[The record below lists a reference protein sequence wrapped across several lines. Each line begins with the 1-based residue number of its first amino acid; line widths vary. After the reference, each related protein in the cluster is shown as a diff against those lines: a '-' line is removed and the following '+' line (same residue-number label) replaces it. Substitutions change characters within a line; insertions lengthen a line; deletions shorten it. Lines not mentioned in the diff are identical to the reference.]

1 MSTISE
7 VPVSKMPVSEVP
19 AKVKKIKAGKVVADS
34 FNSKGGRRLVY
45 VLAFLWSIPSFGF
58 LVSSFRPEK
67 AVKTSGWWQ
76 ALTPPSFTLANYS
89 RVLKSADGEEN
100 LWHFLLNS
108 ARITIPSVIISVGVA
123 ALAAYA
129 FSWMEFKGRD
139 WMYSF
144 VTFMLVVPLQ
154 LCLVPILRLFTGG
167 VHLGTVPKFD
177 NADGNTVR
185 EAGILHMHKAGDILR
200 GTSQLIDE
208 AGKNGIRTPNG
219 SFGLTI
225 FPYLHLNNTITSL
238 WIAHTIFGLPFCV
251 FLLRTYMS
259 GLPREIIEAA
269 KVDGASHLKV
279 LATIVLPLSVPAIA
293 SLVIFQFVYIWNDVL
308 VGAVYGGSENTPI
321 VTKMVD
327 VTGTRGNAWHLLTAA
342 GFISMVVP
350 LAVFFAL
357 QRYFV
362 KGLLAGSVKG

>member
-1 MSTISE
+1 MSPIAE
-7 VPVSKMPVSEVP
+7 VPTK
-19 AKVKKIKAGKVVADS
+19 KVKLKAGKVVADS

-45 VLAFLWSIPSFGF
+45 LLAFIWSVPSLGF
-58 LVSSFRPEK
+58 FVSSFRPEK
-67 AVKTSGWWQ
+67 AVKTSGWWT
-76 ALTPPSFTLANYS
+76 AFYRPEFTLSNYS
-89 RVLKSADGEEN
+89 RVLSSADGEEN
-100 LWHFLLNS
+100 LWHFILNS
-108 ARITIPSVIISVGVA
+108 IRITVPSVIISVGVA

-154 LCLVPILRLFTGG
+154 LCLIPILRLFTGG
-167 VHLGTVPKFD
+167 VHLGTVPKYQ
-177 NADGNTVR
+177 NANYDEVR
-185 EAGILHMHKAGDILR
+185 ESGIFHFHQAGDLIR
-200 GTSQLIDE
+200 GTANLVDE
-208 AGKNGIRTPNG
+208 AGVRGVRLPSG
-219 SFGLTI
+219 SFGITI

-238 WIAHTIFGLPFCV
+238 WIAHTIFGFPFCV
-251 FLLRTYMS
+251 FLLRTYMT

-321 VTKMVD
+321 VTKMID

-342 GFISMVVP
+342 GFISMALP